1 MVTALHS
8 KSYMRSRVT
17 HTLSICPTAATAH
30 ASLRL
35 QCSQMLSSVCSRS
48 LPLVPV
54 FLPRLHPAVLKR
66 QLVVPQKLTHSVFN
80 SGSFPTVSRQAIIK

>member
-8 KSYMRSRVT
+8 NSYMRSRVT
-17 HTLSICPTAATAH
+17 HTRSVCPTVAIAH
-30 ASLRL
+30 
-35 QCSQMLSSVCSRS
+35 SSVRLRVQSGDTIRS

-80 SGSFPTVSRQAIIK
+80 SGSFFDESS